1 LAAKV
6 NSIAREVHGAVEAL
20 DEASESRNAPKDI
33 GMLIGF
39 SLRNFRSFL
48 DEQCFVFA
56 ASPDRTHEST
66 HCVRT
71 GMKSVPRLSKSAI
84 IFGPNGSGKTNF
96 VIALQTLRDLV
107 LHSTAYSEAQFAALH
122 TPFQFGPSA
131 LRPTEF
137 QIDLLIEKVRYRYAV
152 SFNAQRICAER
163 LLVYKTGKAQRW
175 FERHYDESSRS
186 EEWTAFSPNFNGPR
200 EMWRKATRS
209 KALFLTTAAQLNSE
223 QLKPVLHWF
232 EHSLEIISPAETADF
247 SRIAVR
253 IQDAEFKARVL
264 RLLNAVG
271 IKVEDVR
278 IADPDG
284 SGIEASAARSAALTH
299 APHGNSRTQVEFQY
313 SNEGWP
319 AVWLE
324 SEYEAAGIQ
333 RLFGLIGPLLSAIES
348 AKLLVVDD
356 FDANLH
362 PLIARFLVTFV
373 NDPNVSDRGAQL
385 LLVSHNTTLMDL
397 DMLRRDEIWLTEL
410 NGAHATTLNTVLRSS
425 PRKHEHIAKGYLRGR
440 YGAIPEIQPDIY
452 RLALKS
458 AGNGRRGRAK
468 FGT

>member
-1 LAAKV
+1 
-6 NSIAREVHGAVEAL
+6 
-20 DEASESRNAPKDI
+20 
-33 GMLIGF
+33 MLIGF
-39 SLRNFRSFL
+39 TLRNFRSFL
-48 DEQCFVFA
+48 DEQSFVFA

-96 VIALQTLRDLV
+96 VIALQTLREMV
-107 LHSTAYSEAQFAALH
+107 LYSTAYSDAQFAELH

-131 LRPTEF
+131 FGATEF
-137 QIDLLIEKVRYRYAV
+137 QIDLLIDKVRYRY
-152 SFNAQRICAER
+152 SMSYNAQRICSER

-175 FERHYDESSRS
+175 FERHYDEASHT
-186 EEWTAFSPNFNGPR
+186 EEWSAFSPNFNGPR

-223 QLKPVLHWF
+223 QMKPVAYWF
-232 EHSLEIISPAETADF
+232 EHSLDIMSPAETADL
-247 SRIAVR
+247 SRIAVS
-253 IQDAEFKARVL
+253 IQDADFKAKVL
-264 RLLNAVG
+264 RLLRTVG
-271 IKVEDVR
+271 IKVDDVR
-278 IADPDG
+278 IADSDG
-284 SGIEASAARSAALTH
+284 SGPDAAAVRSSALTH
-299 APHGNSRTQVEFQY
+299 APHSNIRPQLEFLY
-313 SNEGWP
+313 SSKGWP
-319 AVWLE
+319 PVWLE
-324 SEYEAAGIQ
+324 SEYEAAGTH

-348 AKLLVVDD
+348 GKLLVVDD

-362 PLIARFLVTFV
+362 PLIARFLVRFV

-410 NGAHATTLNTVLRSS
+410 DDSHATRLSTVLRSS

-440 YGAIPEIQPDIY
+440 YGAIPSIQPDIY
-452 RLALKS
+452 TLAAKAKAKAS
-458 AGNGRRGRAK
+458 GDNGTRAGIAK
-468 FGT
+468 FVT

>member
-1 LAAKV
+1 
-6 NSIAREVHGAVEAL
+6 
-20 DEASESRNAPKDI
+20 
-33 GMLIGF
+33 MLIGF
-39 SLRNFRSFL
+39 TLRNFRSFL
-48 DEQCFVFA
+48 DEQCFAFA

-66 HCVRT
+66 HCMRT

-96 VIALQTLRDLV
+96 VIALQTMRDLV
-107 LHSTAYSEAQFAALH
+107 LHSTAYSEAKFAELH

-131 LRPTEF
+131 PSATAF
-137 QIDLLIEKVRYRYAV
+137 QIDLLIEKVRYRY
-152 SFNAQRICAER
+152 SISYNAQRICSER

-175 FERHYDESSRS
+175 FERHYDETTRS

-209 KALFLTTAAQLNSE
+209 KALFLTTAAQLNSD
-223 QLKPVLHWF
+223 QLKPMFHWF
-232 EHSLEIISPAETADF
+232 EHCLDIISPSETADF
-247 SRIAVR
+247 ARIAVR
-253 IQDAEFKARVL
+253 IQDAEFKGRVL
-264 RLLNAVG
+264 RLLHAVG
-271 IKVEDVR
+271 IKVDDVR
-278 IADPDG
+278 IAEPDA
-284 SGIEASAARSAALTH
+284 SGFDASAARTAALTH
-299 APHGNSRTQVEFQY
+299 MPHANSRPQVEFLY
-313 SNEGWP
+313 SNAGWP
-319 AVWLE
+319 PVWLE

-333 RLFGLIGPLLSAIES
+333 RFFALIGPLLSAIET

-362 PLIARFLVTFV
+362 PLIARFLITFV

-410 NGAHATTLNTVLRSS
+410 NESHATTLSTVLRSS

-452 RLALKS
+452 TLAVK
-458 AGNGRRGRAK
+458 AAGNGNGRRGRAK